1 MVALYLALLGAAEAG
16 VQHHD
21 LVQPQVAVLGAE
33 LRAPGLLQHVA

>member
-33 LRAPGLLQHVA
+33 LRAPGLPQHVA